1 MTIKGHDL
9 TSRLLDLAARHY
21 DRPRASLTPDDDLF
35 KSLGIDSFQA
45 LDLLSRL
52 EEEFG
57 VEIPDYELQGIT
69 TFRGLADVIGRR
81 V

>member
-1 MTIKGHDL
+1 MTMSSRDL
-9 TSRLLDLAARHY
+9 TERLLDLAAKHY
-21 DRPRASLTPDDDLF
+21 ERPRHTLTADADIF

-45 LDLLSRL
+45 LDLLSLL

-57 VEIPDYELQGIT
+57 CEIPDYELQDVT
-69 TFRGLADVIGRR
+69 TFAGLAVVLARR